1 MSRRENPWHAQL
13 REQWRE
19 LTPARRRIL
28 AALAHGPRTEADLRA
43 NERARPISL
52 DALEA
57 EKLIARRN
65 LRMGPL
71 LNDELFPFYV
81 PTPLG
86 RAVLWAGQRANRRP
100 NHPPPRRR
108 PLGSHHEAAV
118 A

>member
-1 MSRRENPWHAQL
+1 MSRRESPWHAQL

-43 NERARPISL
+43 NERARPVSL

-57 EKLIARRN
+57 EKLIARQN

-71 LNDELFPFYV
+71 LNDSLFPFYV

-86 RAVLWAGQRANRRP
+86 RAVLWAGQRAQQRQNP
-100 NHPPPRRR
+100 SPAPSPPR
-108 PLGSHHEAAV
+108 V
-118 A
+118 AP